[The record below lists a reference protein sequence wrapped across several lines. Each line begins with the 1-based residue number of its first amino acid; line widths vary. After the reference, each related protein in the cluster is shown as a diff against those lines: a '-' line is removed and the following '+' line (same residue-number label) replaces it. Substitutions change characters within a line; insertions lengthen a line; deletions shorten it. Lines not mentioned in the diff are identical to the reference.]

1 MDTIAAISTPRAQ
14 GGISVIRISGEDSL
28 GVADRIFKGRKP
40 SEMDGYTCAYGYITD
55 GGEKIDDVILTVFR
69 APHSYTGEDVVEI
82 SCHGGLYVSERIL
95 SLVFSGGAVPAR
107 AGEFTERAFLNGKIS
122 LTEAEAVMDVISA
135 QGKAYLRRAENVKN
149 GSMHKLISEY
159 SARLVKLLG
168 NISAWIDYPEEDIE
182 GLSDDE
188 IRSELSDISSGLG
201 RLSDSYENSRIL
213 KNGIDTVIAGKPNVG
228 KSTLMNAMSGCER
241 SIVTSQAGTTRD
253 IIEESVRVGDIVL
266 RLSDT
271 AGIRTSED
279 IVEKV
284 GIDRAVKKMSNADLI
299 IAVFDNSTEYSDED
313 SRITELCLSAQGKK
327 IACINKS
334 DTENVF
340 DRDRL
345 SGFDGIVEISAAN
358 HDISSLEKM
367 LCEMFIGEDTADE
380 VLVNERQ
387 KQCLDKARALI
398 DEAHGD
404 IGNVTLDAVNIVLDE
419 ALDAL
424 LELDGEKVSD
434 KVVGEVFS
442 HFCVGK

>member
-188 IRSELSDISSGLG
+188 IRSELTDISSGLG

-266 RLSDT
+266 KLSDT